1 MLILKPNKDQ
11 VNTKISKVKLGCV
24 DKEANF

>member
-1 MLILKPNKDQ
+1 MLILKPNKEQ
-11 VNTKISKVKLGCV
+11 VNTKISKVKQGCL

>member
-1 MLILKPNKDQ
+1 MLILKPNKEQ